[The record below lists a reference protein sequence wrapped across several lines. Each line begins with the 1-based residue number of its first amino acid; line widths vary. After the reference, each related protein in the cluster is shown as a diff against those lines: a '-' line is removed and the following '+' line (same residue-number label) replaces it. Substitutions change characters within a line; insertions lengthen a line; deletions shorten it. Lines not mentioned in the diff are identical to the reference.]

1 MNKIGFFEE
10 KGSLLLD
17 MVNLFD
23 ASVTTSYMLTLK
35 PIAATVLAIFL
46 FWRVIQ
52 IMMGSNTKPIADVL
66 IEVLVWAIVWA
77 FAFNGGGYLD
87 MVQKG
92 MNEVFAWSGG
102 GKGFFRNLDTWYES
116 LVRASEIF
124 YAKDHSEYVKF
135 QGVVA
140 QIIIIFGSIILA
152 IIPFFII
159 IASNM
164 LMEIIIMLAPFLILS
179 LIFPALKTMFYN
191 GLGLFLRVTL
201 TMLIISIIQ
210 KSFQSKINKFVVES
224 AKSASTSSDFT
235 IIGSA
240 ILILVMCAIYGG
252 LLYSAVPIAKVISG
266 SISNINIGTKK
277 SYKSL

>member
-1 MNKIGFFEE
+1 MSFFEE
-10 KGSLLLD
+10 KGTLFLN

-23 ASVTTSYMLTLK
+23 PNVTTSYMLTLK

-87 MVQKG
+87 MVQNG
-92 MNEVFAWSGG
+92 MNEIYTWAGG
-102 GKGFFRNLDTWYES
+102 GKGFFKNLDTWYES
-116 LVRASEIF
+116 LSKAGEII
-124 YAKDHSEYVKF
+124 YGMDDSKYVKF
-135 QGVVA
+135 QGVIA
-140 QIIIIFGSIILA
+140 QIVIMIGGIVLA
-152 IIPFFII
+152 VIPFFII
-159 IASNM
+159 IASSM

-191 GLGLFLRVTL
+191 GVGLFLRVTL

-210 KSFQSKINKFVVES
+210 KSFVSRINHFAAAAIKT
-224 AKSASTSSDFT
+224 ASNSSDFDL
-235 IIGSA
+235 IGSS
-240 ILILVMCAIYGG
+240 ILILVMCVVYGG

-266 SISNINIGTKK
+266 SISNINIGKK
-277 SYKSL
+277 NL